1 MRVCIERSTG
11 KLIESQSGDH
21 AAYGVLLGNAVGA
34 GYAAEDVEEKVV
46 TQDAFDALWLAV
58 MPTPTYAE
66 LRQAPVI
73 DGGYGTIPEQLEM
86 LGEGTMTD
94 YKAHIAAVKVRFPK

>member
-21 AAYGVLLGNAVGA
+21 AAYGVLLGNAVSA

-46 TQDAFDALWLAV
+46 TQDAFDALWLAAI
-58 MPTPTYAE
+58 PPATYADN
-66 LRQAPVI
+66 RRAAYPDI
-73 DGGYGTIPEQLEM
+73 GDQLDA
-86 LGEGTMTD
+86 LYHAGVFPADMTA
-94 YKAHIAAVKVRFPK
+94 KIKAVKDANPKS